1 MSDVEEKKSGYRL
14 EYAKNNRAK
23 CKGTFS
29 PRNCHLP
36 SFHRCTR
43 FVTLQGQNR
52 VLVSGVFP
60 PKNQFHNAMT
70 A

>member
-29 PRNCHLP
+29 SSHIIYH
-36 SFHRCTR
+36 SSHRCTR
-43 FVTLQGQNR
+43 LVTLQGRNLA
-52 VLVSGVFP
+52 LVSGCFP
-60 PKNQFHNAMT
+60 RMN
-70 A
+70 